1 VLIGCLQFAH
11 FPPSASQLTTGMFCS
26 AVIGALQPG
35 QAERG
40 TIRLYGCGS
49 SAFEDASGLAAGA
62 SPAASIAHSARSSF
76 SIITGTRWITTLRK
90 LPTSR
95 PTTTQMPM

>member
-1 VLIGCLQFAH
+1 
-11 FPPSASQLTTGMFCS
+11 MFCI

-40 TIRLYGCGS
+40 TMRLYLFGGSSVAGGS
-49 SAFEDASGLAAGA
+49 SAV
-62 SPAASIAHSARSSF
+62 ASIAHSARSSF
-76 SIITGTRWITTLRK
+76 SIITGSRWITTLRK

-95 PTTTQMPM
+95 PNTAQMPM